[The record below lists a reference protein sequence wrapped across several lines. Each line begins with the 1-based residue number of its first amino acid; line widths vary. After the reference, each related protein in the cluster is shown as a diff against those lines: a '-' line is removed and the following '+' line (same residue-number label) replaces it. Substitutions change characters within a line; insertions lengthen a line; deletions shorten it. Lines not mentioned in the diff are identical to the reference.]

1 MDIKEIKKMREKYE
15 FGNLNNSKGMETSV
29 EMMYHVTVKIQ
40 KLLKTLYL
48 IIGCLAVTNA
58 ITLIALITRSV
69 KNPYVPYVIRV
80 DKDSAVNGQV
90 LTGQQIVSADDKMVE
105 YFLVDFVK
113 KIRTVYKDKN
123 YYQEQT
129 KEKMSFVNNVA
140 KSKIEDFI
148 KNKTNTEEVLMSQKS
163 ISVEI
168 ESFVK
173 IDDKKYQVNFTEKT
187 YSQNGYPERE
197 ARYTMVAFLEQVPV
211 NSTAMIRMNPLGLV
225 IKDVEFGNISTSQN
239 QIQNPATTTPPTNVS
254 PTVEPVPAPAQPVPP
269 TQ

>member
-69 KNPYVPYVIRV
+69 KNPYIPYVIRV

-105 YFLVDFVK
+105 YFLVD
-113 KIRTVYKDKN
+113 
-123 YYQEQT
+123 
-129 KEKMSFVNNVA
+129 
-140 KSKIEDFI
+140 
-148 KNKTNTEEVLMSQKS
+148 
-163 ISVEI
+163 
-168 ESFVK
+168 FVK

-239 QIQNPATTTPPTNVS
+239 QIQNLATTTPPTNVS

>member
-1 MDIKEIKKMREKYE
+1 MDIKQIKKMREKYE
-15 FGNLNNSKGMETSV
+15 FGNLNNSKGMET
-29 EMMYHVTVKIQ
+29 
-40 KLLKTLYL
+40 
-48 IIGCLAVTNA
+48 
-58 ITLIALITRSV
+58 
-69 KNPYVPYVIRV
+69 
-80 DKDSAVNGQV
+80 
-90 LTGQQIVSADDKMVE
+90 
-105 YFLVDFVK
+105 
-113 KIRTVYKDKN
+113 
-123 YYQEQT
+123 
-129 KEKMSFVNNVA
+129 
-140 KSKIEDFI
+140 
-148 KNKTNTEEVLMSQKS
+148 
-163 ISVEI
+163 SVEI

>member
-1 MDIKEIKKMREKYE
+1 MDIKEIKKRREKYE
-15 FGNLNNSKGMETSV
+15 CGNLNNSKGMETSV

-113 KIRTVYKDKN
+113 KIRTVYKDK
-123 YYQEQT
+123 
-129 KEKMSFVNNVA
+129 
-140 KSKIEDFI
+140 
-148 KNKTNTEEVLMSQKS
+148 
-163 ISVEI
+163 
-168 ESFVK
+168 SFVK